1 MVVAVRRH
9 HHQVRL
15 LVTPLS
21 LETCMEFGNLHG
33 ASWYYEDAGLFDI
46 GCGVGGTLTHLHIRY

>member
-1 MVVAVRRH
+1 MVVVVRRH

-15 LVTPLS
+15 LVAPLS

-46 GCGVGGTLTHLHIRY
+46 GCGVGGP